1 MPLKFTANVTNR
13 VPTLNLER
21 QLLHALLSDRLNLQ
35 RLIGKHRSEFFTT
48 QSRLFIYDC
57 IMRTFNEKRTTLSP
71 DQFEFEIKKRYD
83 LEKDKTRVDDLTS
96 EFTLIE
102 KTAVTES
109 TEVIIQNLEEVQ
121 LANSTEALI
130 RDAYKE
136 LENGNYT
143 EAADMLKRKSID
155 LGTLQKEN
163 RIYNLH
169 KDSDDWFEE
178 VKKRHD
184 HPEIYA
190 GIPTGFQKFDEKTG
204 GLFPAELT
212 VVFGLS
218 GKGKSTLMKAMACNI
233 RKSGRNVLHC
243 GNEENEFQMRSK
255 YMSADSG
262 ALYSVF
268 KKGTYTDEQFLEL
281 KKYSDNER
289 NAKGNIFIYEFPQQ
303 TDATWI
309 ERAYR
314 QLEMQGIK
322 IDVII
327 VDYLDLMKP
336 CEKAY
341 SENDEGGK
349 VTSDLKQVAINCN
362 VPLIT
367 ATQAG
372 IQSEKQEK
380 KERPFL
386 NQSDVFGTKRKVH
399 SANTLIGIV
408 NQTATAQ
415 AQELPEEQRQMHHL
429 VLCVPKNRD
438 GAVFVFRQKMHA
450 PTGRFFEE
458 DGDSKDEAVLQEVA
472 NQALQMCDETLAP
485 GQMVSEISMEAL
497 NKAKLKDL
505 EREMI
510 KLRAEIAEDERKKA
524 EQEKANAESNAD
536 MSSNEQANN
545 EPDPFLDGAPSSS
558 SVEVKEEEQ
567 PADVEQ
573 NFLPDDVLEEQKIES
588 EEDDQPEQEEEST
601 EGEEPD
607 SQEADADESEE
618 EYYENEPDIE
628 KEKQE
633 ESRRPEPKAVPE
645 PDFGGEPEKSADN
658 GGDGRIIDGQVGE
671 DKQRPVDSDKIGESL
686 KSEPPKEAEPLT
698 PFDDRSYE
706 PPKVEKRDSDSI
718 GHKMTLDELI
728 ALKKKKKL
736 NNG

>member
-1 MPLKFTANVTNR
+1 MPLKFAANITNR
-13 VPTLNLER
+13 VSTVNASLER
-21 QLLHALLSDRLNLQ
+21 QLLHALLLDKLNLQ
-35 RLIGKHRSEFFTT
+35 RTIGKHRSEFFTT

-57 IMRTFNEKRTTLSP
+57 ITRTFNEKRTTLSKE
-71 DQFEFEIKKRYD
+71 QFEYEIKKRYD
-83 LEKDKTRVDDLTS
+83 PEKDKVRIDDITT
-96 EFTLIE
+96 EYDLIS
-102 KTAVTES
+102 KTTPNES
-109 TEVIIQNLEEVQ
+109 LEVILQNLEEIQ
-121 LANSTEALI
+121 LANSTEAII
-130 RDAYKE
+130 RDAYKA
-136 LENGNYT
+136 LENGDYA

-155 LGTLQKEN
+155 LGTVQKEN

-169 KDSDDWFEE
+169 KDNEDWFEE

-184 HPEIYA
+184 HPEIFA
-190 GIPTGFQKFDEKTG
+190 GIPTGFKKFDEKTG

-268 KKGTYTDEQFLEL
+268 KRGTYTDEQYIAL
-281 KKYSDNER
+281 KKYSDGEK
-289 NAKGNIFIYEFPQQ
+289 NAKGAIYIYEFPQQ

-322 IDVII
+322 IDVIV

-362 VPLIT
+362 VPLVT

-372 IQSEKQEK
+372 IQAEKQER

-408 NQTATAQ
+408 NQTATTSAQ
-415 AQELPEEQRQMHHL
+415 DGEKVPEMHHL

-438 GAVFVFRQKMHA
+438 GSAFVFRQKMHA
-450 PTGRFFEE
+450 PTGVFYEE
-458 DGDSKDEAVLQEVA
+458 DGDSKDEAVLEEMA
-472 NQALQMCDETLAP
+472 NQALKMCDETLAP
-485 GQMVSEISMEAL
+485 GSMVSEISMESL

-505 EREMI
+505 EREMVR
-510 KLRAEIAEDERKKA
+510 LREKIAEDDRKKA
-524 EQEKANAESNAD
+524 EQEKADAEGASSDETAVQIDKDDALLGNA
-536 MSSNEQANN
+536 
-545 EPDPFLDGAPSSS
+545 PTSSS
-558 SVEVKEEEQ
+558 SEEEGKEDK

-573 NFLPDDVLEEQKIES
+573 NFLPDDVSEEQQGIES
-588 EEDDQPEQEEEST
+588 EEDGQPEQEEEST

-607 SQEADADESEE
+607 SQEADADEPEE
-618 EYYENEPDIE
+618 EQESSDEPPVEE
-628 KEKQE
+628 KKEEPPSEPSVEEKK
-633 ESRRPEPKAVPE
+633 PEPPPVAE
-645 PDFGGEPEKSADN
+645 
-658 GGDGRIIDGQVGE
+658 GRKE
-671 DKQRPVDSDKIGESL
+671 
-686 KSEPPKEAEPLT
+686 EPPPSPTDAEALT
-698 PFDDRSYE
+698 PFDDKSYE
-706 PPKVEKRDSDSI
+706 SPKVEKRNSDSI

-728 ALKKKKKL
+728 ALEEEKKKKL